1 MTELRAIGAIILLLL
16 ACLMVVMNWT
26 CVIASERNRRKG
38 IQKHVS
44 TVPLLS
50 LIFAGFAHTLYPWTP
65 KGWIGFIPAVDMGN
79 WMLVIGLPW
88 AIAKGMFKK
97 GTPNQA
103 SEATSGSAPGAPPEA
118 PQG

>member
-1 MTELRAIGAIILLLL
+1 MTELRIGIAVILM
-16 ACLMVVMNWT
+16 LMAGYVAVMNWG
-26 CVIASERNRRKG
+26 CVIASEHNRRRG
-38 IQKHVS
+38 IQKHHS
-44 TVPLLS
+44 TVPLIS
-50 LIFAGFAHTLYPWTP
+50 LILTALAFEIYPRTP
-65 KGWIGFIPAVDMGN
+65 KGWIGIIPAADIGN
-79 WMLVIGLPW
+79 WMLIIGLPW

>member
-1 MTELRAIGAIILLLL
+1 MTELRAIGASILLLL

-26 CVIASERNRRKG
+26 CVTASERNRRNG

-50 LIFAGFAHTLYPWTP
+50 LICAGFGHALYPWTP
-65 KGWIGFIPAVDMGN
+65 KGWIGVIPAADIGN
-79 WMLVIGLPW
+79 WMLLIALPW
-88 AIAKGMFKK
+88 AIAKGMFRKK
-97 GTPNQA
+97 TPNQA
-103 SEATSGSAPGAPPEA
+103 SATSGPAPGAPPEA